1 MQTMTMNEFL
11 KSRGQILTDIAV
23 ETGLSVSMISKLKN
37 GKIPITKKTR
47 EIFEEKYG
55 VTLTEINESSILQEK
70 IQKLEIE
77 LDETKSRLD
86 ENKDMFTN
94 TILVNSRKNMMMKL
108 MLLPDAFWER
118 EDTIRLLGKF
128 AQLKDKWS
136 KETL

>member
-1 MQTMTMNEFL
+1 MQKMTMNEFL

-47 EIFEEKYG
+47 EIFEEKYD

-77 LDETKSRLD
+77 LDETKSRLY
-86 ENKDMFTN
+86 ESKDMFTN
-94 TILVNSRKNMMMKL
+94 TMLVNSRKNMMMKL

-136 KETL
+136 IETL

>member
-1 MQTMTMNEFL
+1 MNEFL

-47 EIFEEKYG
+47 EIFEEKYD

-77 LDETKSRLD
+77 LDETKSRLY
-86 ENKDMFTN
+86 ESKDMFTN
-94 TILVNSRKNMMMKL
+94 TMLVNSRKNMMMKL

-136 KETL
+136 IETL

>member
-1 MQTMTMNEFL
+1 MTMNEFL
-11 KSRGQILTDIAV
+11 KSRGQILTNIAV

-47 EIFEEKYG
+47 EIFEEKYD

-77 LDETKSRLD
+77 LDETKSRLY
-86 ENKDMFTN
+86 ESKDMFTN
-94 TILVNSRKNMMMKL
+94 TMLVNSRKNMMMKL

>member
-1 MQTMTMNEFL
+1 MTMNEFL
-11 KSRGQILTDIAV
+11 KSKGQILTDIAV

-37 GKIPITKKTR
+37 GKTPITKKTR

-70 IQKLEIE
+70 IKKLEIE

-86 ENKDMFTN
+86 ASKDKFTN
-94 TILVNSRKNMMMKL
+94 TMLVIGRKNMMMEL
-108 MLLPDAFWER
+108 MMLPDTFWER
-118 EDTIRLLGKF
+118 EDTVQLLGKLSR
-128 AQLKDKWS
+128 LKDKWS

>member
-1 MQTMTMNEFL
+1 MNEFL

-37 GKIPITKKTR
+37 GKIPITKKT
-47 EIFEEKYG
+47 FEEKYG

>member
-1 MQTMTMNEFL
+1 MTMNEFL

-47 EIFEEKYG
+47 EIFEEKYD

-77 LDETKSRLD
+77 LDETKSRLY
-86 ENKDMFTN
+86 ESKDMFTN
-94 TILVNSRKNMMMKL
+94 TMLVNSRKNMMMKL

>member
-1 MQTMTMNEFL
+1 MNEFL
-11 KSRGQILTDIAV
+11 KSRGQILTNIAV

-47 EIFEEKYG
+47 EIFEEKYD

-77 LDETKSRLD
+77 LDETKSRLY
-86 ENKDMFTN
+86 ESKDMFTN
-94 TILVNSRKNMMMKL
+94 TMLVNSRKNMMMKL

>member
-1 MQTMTMNEFL
+1 
-11 KSRGQILTDIAV
+11 
-23 ETGLSVSMISKLKN
+23 MISKLKN

-47 EIFEEKYG
+47 EIFEEKYD

-77 LDETKSRLD
+77 LDETKSRLY
-86 ENKDMFTN
+86 ESKDMFTN
-94 TILVNSRKNMMMKL
+94 TMLVNSRKNMMMKL

>member
-1 MQTMTMNEFL
+1 MQKMTMNEFL
-11 KSRGQILTDIAV
+11 KSRGQILTNIAV

-47 EIFEEKYG
+47 EIFEEKYD

-77 LDETKSRLD
+77 LDETKSRLY
-86 ENKDMFTN
+86 ESKDMFTN
-94 TILVNSRKNMMMKL
+94 TMLVNSRKNMMMKL

>member
-1 MQTMTMNEFL
+1 MTMNEFL